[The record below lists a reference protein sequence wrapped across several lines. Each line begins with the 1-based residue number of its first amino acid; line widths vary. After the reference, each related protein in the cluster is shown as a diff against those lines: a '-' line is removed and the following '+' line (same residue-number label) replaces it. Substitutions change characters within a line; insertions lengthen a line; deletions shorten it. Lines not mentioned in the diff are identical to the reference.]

1 MMKIV
6 DTKNLD
12 DFIKE
17 YDFKKM
23 HREGVNYNYYVLYGD
38 EQPENI
44 EKFHQEFIIIHEN
57 LRVIECY
64 GIEILSILY
73 DMMQKNYIEDV

>member
-1 MMKIV
+1 MTGLMRKEEITMMKIV

-23 HREGVNYNYYVLYGD
+23 HREGVKVKN
-38 EQPENI
+38 
-44 EKFHQEFIIIHEN
+44 K
-57 LRVIECY
+57 
-64 GIEILSILY
+64 SIP
-73 DMMQKNYIEDV
+73 